1 MTYKLES
8 EKGEARY
15 QIELPGNKKG
25 ELTDKEFIL
34 QDLANKKKYTEYNLK
49 RIKVVETYIEKNYIN
64 FVNQHPVKD
73 AVLTEAL
80 KRWIGKPDTENI
92 EFTMDDL
99 LAYEDYLIQH
109 ATRQDGKVVS
119 VNTIKY
125 PLEDF
130 IKQRRY

>member
-1 MTYKLES
+1 MV
-8 EKGEARY
+8 EA
-15 QIELPGNKKG
+15 
-25 ELTDKEFIL
+25 
-34 QDLANKKKYTEYNLK
+34 
-49 RIKVVETYIEKNYIN
+49 YIEKNYIN
-64 FVNQHPVKD
+64 FINQHPIKD

-80 KRWIGKPDTENI
+80 KEKVGKSDTENI
-92 EFTMDDL
+92 DFTMDDL

-125 PLEDF
+125 PLENF